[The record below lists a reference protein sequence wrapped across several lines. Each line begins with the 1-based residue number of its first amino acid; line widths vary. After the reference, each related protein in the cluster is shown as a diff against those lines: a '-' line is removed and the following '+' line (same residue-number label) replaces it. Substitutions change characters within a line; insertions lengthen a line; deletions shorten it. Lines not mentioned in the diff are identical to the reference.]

1 MNKKRLLFTTGLLLA
16 HFTLLGCQ
24 DTPKETTEPSA
35 PAEESSNYPLE
46 GEECSFFCGGPACN
60 QACQDDVIY
69 LCQSDDQW
77 HVHEDCAE
85 QGKSCAAT
93 EPDTADGG
101 YILYC
106 E

>member
-1 MNKKRLLFTTGLLLA
+1 MKSKLLLLGLGFIA
-16 HFTLLGCQ
+16 LSQPLLMGCQ
-24 DTPKETTEPSA
+24 ENSKEEVSP
-35 PAEESSNYPLE
+35 PQEENTNYPLE
-46 GEECSFFCGGPACN
+46 GQECSFYCGGPACN

-69 LCQSDDQW
+69 YCQSDDKW

-85 QGKSCAAT
+85 QGKTCAAT

-101 YILYC
+101 YLLYC